1 MLPSAV
7 STAMSRSEAAVA
19 RPAAAEPPRTA
30 AAASGKLARTY
41 PALVRGAVVYSPSA
55 QVNPGLPGGGNA

>member
-1 MLPSAV
+1 
-7 STAMSRSEAAVA
+7 MSRSEAAVA